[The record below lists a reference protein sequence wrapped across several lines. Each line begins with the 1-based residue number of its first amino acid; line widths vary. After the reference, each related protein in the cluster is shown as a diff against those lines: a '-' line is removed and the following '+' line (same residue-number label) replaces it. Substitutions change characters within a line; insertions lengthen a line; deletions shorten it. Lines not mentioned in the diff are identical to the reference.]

1 MIHYKDV
8 SYELGFINLENQ
20 VGTAYI
26 FDFSKNVESILMV
39 PANHSKII
47 NFTNNDPLVSF
58 TLKASTVVVK
68 QPVITTI
75 SPSYGSPFG
84 GNSVTIKGG
93 NFQKGIKVYFGG
105 IKSSNV
111 NFINETSL
119 SVVVPSHETGLVIV
133 WIENPDGQS
142 SIFTGGYEYKIGAVT
157 ISDGSLIRAR
167 GDYRVYII
175 QKEYKRH
182 ILDGE
187 IFSFYGHLNWA
198 NIIEVTPEERD
209 SYKTSAWVRADGD
222 SKVYEVNGDKT
233 KHWLNMTVEQFIASG
248 RSWDGVFITNKQ
260 ERDFYRTGVDV
271 LYR

>member
-1 MIHYKDV
+1 M
-8 SYELGFINLENQ
+8 
-20 VGTAYI
+20 
-26 FDFSKNVESILMV
+26 
-39 PANHSKII
+39 
-47 NFTNNDPLVSF
+47 
-58 TLKASTVVVK
+58 
-68 QPVITTI
+68 
-75 SPSYGSPFG
+75 
-84 GNSVTIKGG
+84 
-93 NFQKGIKVYFGG
+93 
-105 IKSSNV
+105 
-111 NFINETSL
+111 
-119 SVVVPSHETGLVIV
+119 
-133 WIENPDGQS
+133 
-142 SIFTGGYEYKIGAVT
+142 
-157 ISDGSLIRAR
+157 IRAR

-233 KHWLNMTVEQFIASG
+233 KHWLNMTAEQFIASG